1 MSFLKDFEL
10 KILEG
15 EEIPEL
21 LREIPDCPEKLYIQ
35 GKLPDKNSKILA
47 VVGSRKYTPYG
58 KDVCEKLISG
68 LRGYDIT
75 IVSGLALGIDGIAH
89 RSALEAG
96 LKTMAVPGSGLDE
109 SVLYPITHK
118 NLALKILENGG
129 ALISEFEPKFH
140 ATPYSFPQRNR
151 IMAGLS
157 HAVLVIEAETKS
169 GTLITSKFA
178 TEYNRD
184 VLTIPGSIFS
194 KNSEGPNML
203 IRLGATPIRSSED
216 ILEALG
222 FKIDEEPKNLELKY
236 ADCSDEE
243 MIVVKILSEPMT
255 KDDLMRVL
263 KMPIS
268 KINIILSIMEIKGL
282 IKESMGEIRLT

>member
-1 MSFLKDFEL
+1 ML
-10 KILEG
+10 KIFEIETLKG
-15 EEIPEL
+15 EEIPEM
-21 LREIPDCPEKLYIQ
+21 LREIPDCPKKLYIQ
-35 GKLPDKNSKILA
+35 GNLPNPETKILC
-47 VVGSRKYTPYG
+47 VVGSRKYTQYG
-58 KDVCEKLISG
+58 KDACEKLISG

-89 RSALEAG
+89 KAALDAG
-96 LKTMAVPGSGLDE
+96 LKTIAVPGSGLHE
-109 SVLYPITHK
+109 SVLYPSSNK
-118 NLALKILENGG
+118 QLAEKILENGG

-157 HAVLVIEAETKS
+157 HAVLVIEAEIKS

-184 VLTIPGSIFS
+184 VLTVPGSIFS

-203 IRLGATPIRSSED
+203 IRLGATPVRTSED

-236 ADCSDEE
+236 ADCSEDE
-243 MIVVKILSEPMT
+243 MFVVKILSEPMT
-255 KDDLMRVL
+255 KDDLIRKL

-282 IKESMGEIRLT
+282 TKESMGEIRLT